1 MNFQKA
7 FENLLN
13 GNAIKRKIWE
23 EQIIQRNSATKDLLG
38 LKKEDVRA
46 LDWVC
51 MREGIWVDSV
61 EDAFPDLCPRCKKT
75 GADRGNLCPSC
86 WDEVT
91 RKV

>member
-7 FENLLN
+7 FENLLS
-13 GNAIKRKIWE
+13 GNAIKGKIWE
-23 EQIIQRNSATKDLLG
+23 ERVIQPGSATKDLLD

-46 LDWVC
+46 LDWVY
-51 MREGIWVDSV
+51 RIEGVWFDSV
-61 EDAFPDLCPRCKKT
+61 EDAFPDLCPRCKRI

-91 RKV
+91 RKI